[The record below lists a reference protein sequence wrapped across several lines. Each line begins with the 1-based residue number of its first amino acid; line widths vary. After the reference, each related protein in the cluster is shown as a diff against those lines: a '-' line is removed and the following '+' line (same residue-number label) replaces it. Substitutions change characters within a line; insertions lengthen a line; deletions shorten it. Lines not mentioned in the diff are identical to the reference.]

1 MRKVADS
8 ASVKLRSTARN
19 SSSSSRAR
27 SLPIGIGGS
36 ERVEGHCDVARRPF
50 EEEIERVMAAAI
62 RDLLVVVEHEDEVL
76 VERFQV
82 VENSRDDRIHNIRA
96 RLTQRT
102 QGGGATFRRCVPDRV
117 NDVAPERDRVVVPE
131 SSETQAKGRASTS
144 RHCARR
150 VVFPNPGGAA
160 NRTSLRRIAQHVGA
174 ARAWKSV
181 AWGANS
187 IKLPLEEG
195 PIVGGTI

>member
-1 MRKVADS
+1 M
-8 ASVKLRSTARN
+8 T
-19 SSSSSRAR
+19 
-27 SLPIGIGGS
+27 
-36 ERVEGHCDVARRPF
+36 
-50 EEEIERVMAAAI
+50 AAI

-76 VERFQV
+76 VDRFQV
-82 VENSRDDRIHNIRA
+82 VEKSRDDRIHNIRA

-102 QGGGATFRRCVPDRV
+102 QRGGAAFRRCVPDRV

-160 NRTSLRRIAQHVGA
+160 NRTSLGAESRSTSVQRARGRASRGARTRSNFHSKKAPSSVGRPERGSA
-174 ARAWKSV
+174 AVNV
-181 AWGANS
+181 AVTA
-187 IKLPLEEG
+187 IRPLSS
-195 PIVGGTI
+195 GGQAPWSPCLFGSGRVRFWCC